1 MLHLSAPVACA
12 PRRSSSS
19 EGTWVDGSMSRV
31 TPIVVR
37 GYGSTVAHRSVPL
50 ALLLALLACHSAS
63 LEEAPSS
70 WGSFTDLEPRGASGS
85 RALHLTPDEV
95 ALTEPHWKTMGID
108 PASLAEWQLTATP
121 HAARTPNDHG
131 LHTYAVDF
139 PVPLTHQEKKFKPLG
154 MNVRVDGHNLP
165 FSRSGGKALKHG
177 HWRIQGD
184 RLLVHHGEAA
194 ESLPVVVDYP
204 AVADRLLERQPPADP
219 ARHAEHAHM
228 SLTFGGITRD
238 GLMLPSGSS
247 ASWDVTVPQDAPR
260 WVSVVALEPSRLP
273 GRASDGASIKLIAEP
288 KDQPSEVLGERSLKA
303 DVASFE
309 PWQVDLSAYAGQT
322 VTLKVET
329 GPGADADPLFDWV
342 FLGAPAIHG
351 AHEAQPRR
359 VVVIGIDTL
368 RRDKVIGDNQ
378 VVPDGGF
385 ASFAQS
391 AARFEQAWTPA
402 PRTRPSFRS
411 ATTGRLPLEAVGA
424 ENIGHVFQ
432 RNGWAT
438 AGIVANIHLQPRFG
452 FHEGFDYWHFAGDR
466 DAKVQIDEALEW
478 LGDQGDRDTFLFLH
492 FMDPHL
498 PYHAPKPFLN
508 RYVTDPDPDIPDRFN
523 RGTVLDWQRKDQL
536 TDQRKTHIEGRHD
549 GEVAYLDRELG
560 RLVTELDALPGD
572 TLVVVHN
579 DHGEEF
585 WDHGGFEHN
594 HTLHEE
600 LVNAVLWFRPKGGL
614 SEARSF
620 QTPATLADIGP
631 TLYALTGVTDPPP
644 TDGLDLSPWLLDPAT
659 PQGWTRP
666 LPLGYLQY
674 GHDRWGVL
682 WEGYKYILHTG
693 SGKEELYHLETDP
706 LESKNLVGT
715 KDTASFFEQLAKAH
729 QIPAPAAGPGLRI
742 RVQADRPGWEL
753 RASLP
758 EPCDQAGVLDP
769 EVVVERRAN
778 LEWGESPKKLM
789 ADVGHVELNEAGTE
803 VLLQPGSKPGGILWV
818 RCASMPDVSQV
829 TLSLDGQPLPAPIQR
844 QKSRVWRTDGPDF
857 TVHAGWVLVPP
868 PSEHARMTRGMDP
881 EASPDEDEIDLLKSL
896 GYIGHTEEDH

>member
-1 MLHLSAPVACA
+1 M
-12 PRRSSSS
+12 
-19 EGTWVDGSMSRV
+19 T
-31 TPIVVR
+31 
-37 GYGSTVAHRSVPL
+37 
-50 ALLLALLACHSAS
+50 LLLALLACHPVSP
-63 LEEAPSS
+63 EETLPS
-70 WGSFTDLEPRGASGS
+70 WGSFTDLEPRGPSTS

-95 ALTEPHWKTMGID
+95 VLGEPHWKTQGID
-108 PASLAEWQLTATP
+108 PASLAEWRLTGTP
-121 HAARTPNDHG
+121 HTARTPNDNGMHI
-131 LHTYAVDF
+131 YAVDF

-154 MNVRVDGHNLP
+154 MNVRAGGDNLP

-184 RLLVHHGEAA
+184 RILVHHGEKRDTL
-194 ESLPVVVDYP
+194 EVVIDYP
-204 AVADRLLERQPPADP
+204 AVADRLLDRQPPEDP
-219 ARHAEHAHM
+219 ALHAQHAHM

-238 GLMLPSGSS
+238 GLMLPGGSK
-247 ASWDVTVPQDAPR
+247 ASWNLTLPEDQPR
-260 WVSVVALEPSRLP
+260 WASVVALEPSRLP
-273 GRASDGASIKLIAEP
+273 GRASDGATFTLTIEP
-288 KDQPSEVLGERSLKA
+288 ADQPPVVVDERVIQA
-303 DVASFE
+303 DTTQFD
-309 PWQVDLSAYAGQT
+309 PWEVDLTPYAGQSVRLT
-322 VTLKVET
+322 VET
-329 GPGADADPLFDWV
+329 GAGPHGDPLFDWA

-351 AHEAQPRR
+351 GQDGQPRR

-368 RRDKVIGDNQ
+368 RRDKVIGDKQ

-385 ASFAQS
+385 ASLAKS
-391 AARFEQAWTPA
+391 SARFERAWTPA

-452 FHEGFDYWHFAGDR
+452 FHEGYDYWHFAGDR

-478 LGDQGDRDTFLFLH
+478 LGAQGDRDTFLFLH

-508 RYVTDPDPDIPDRFN
+508 RYVTTPDSSIPDRFN
-523 RGTVLDWQRKDQL
+523 RGTVLDWQRKEKL
-536 TDQRKTHIEGRHD
+536 TDLRKAHIEGRHD
-549 GEVAYLDRELG
+549 GEVAYLDREIG
-560 RLVTELDALPGD
+560 RLVSELDTLPGD

-614 SEARSF
+614 AEELSL

-631 TLYALTGVTDPPP
+631 TLYTLAGIQDPPP
-644 TDGLDLSPWLLDPAT
+644 TDGLDLSPWLLDPSS

-682 WEGYKYILHTG
+682 WEGHKYILHTG
-693 SGKEELYHLETDP
+693 SGKEELYDLEADP
-706 LESKNLVGT
+706 LETQNLVGT
-715 KDTASFFEQLAKAH
+715 RDTEPFFEQLALAH

-742 RVQADRPGWEL
+742 RVQADGPSWEL
-753 RASLP
+753 KVGLP
-758 EPCDQAGVLDP
+758 ESCSQTGVLDP

-778 LEWGESPKKLM
+778 LEWGESPKKVM
-789 ADVGHVELNEAGTE
+789 ADVGEVKLNEAGTE
-803 VLLQPGSKPGGILWV
+803 VLLQPGPKPGGIVWV
-818 RCASMPDVSQV
+818 RCPSLPDVDRV
-829 TLSLDGQPLPAPIQR
+829 TLSLDGQALPTPTQR
-844 QKSRVWRTDGPDF
+844 QNSRIWRTDGPDF
-857 TVHAGWVLVPP
+857 TVSAGWVLVPP
-868 PSEHARMTRGMDP
+868 PSEHARMTRGL
-881 EASPDEDEIDLLKSL
+881 EPDANPDQDEIDLLKSL
-896 GYIGHTEEDH
+896 GYIGHTEEAH